1 MTGAA
6 TPRVRSVRAAS
17 GALAFPV
24 LIWVVWR
31 LGHALALV
39 ASGGDL
45 ADDAFLFD
53 GSWLLGI
60 LEHGYSVTDPTFGT
74 QQNVAFFPG
83 LVWLTEPFSWLLG
96 PRPAAI
102 LVANLTAAAA
112 FLGVFG
118 ALRSV
123 AGERIA
129 RRGLIGLALWPASI
143 VMTAYYAEGLFV
155 ATTAGAVWAARR
167 ERHALAYPLAFVA
180 ALTRSIGFL
189 LGPILAVARVVR
201 LRRLDGVGVAYAC
214 SGPLGLAVVAA
225 TQAVQVDDG
234 LAFLRAQKGWDRSL
248 SGPWLPLWRAADGII
263 GKLPR
268 VALELGLN
276 LAAIV
281 VVGAALIA
289 VTRRFAAGPH
299 HWAALGWGWAAWFAP
314 LLTSLPS
321 SQVRF
326 ALAAWPALAV
336 LGDDASP
343 GGRRLR
349 WVAALTGLALSVVLI
364 RRWTDGVYIG

>member
-6 TPRVRSVRAAS
+6 TSRIRSVRASSA
-17 GALAFPV
+17 ALAVPLLV
-24 LIWVVWR
+24 WAVWR
-31 LGHALALV
+31 LGQALALV
-39 ASGGDL
+39 ALGGDL
-45 ADDAFLFD
+45 ADDAFRFD
-53 GSWLLGI
+53 GAWLLGI
-60 LEHGYSVTDPTFGT
+60 LQHGYSVTDPTFGT

-96 PRPAAI
+96 PRPAAL
-102 LVANLTAAAA
+102 LVANLIGAAA
-112 FLGVFG
+112 FVAVFG
-118 ALRSV
+118 ALRSL

-129 RRGLIGLALWPASI
+129 RRGVVGLALWPASI

-155 ATTAGAVWAARR
+155 AATAGALWATQR
-167 ERHALAYPLAFVA
+167 ERHALAYPLVFVA

-189 LGPILAVARVVR
+189 LGPILAAVRIIR

-234 LAFLRAQKGWDRSL
+234 LAFLRAQKGWGRDL
-248 SGPWLPLWRAADGII
+248 SGPWLPLWRAADGIV
-263 GKLPR
+263 GKLPGL
-268 VALELGLN
+268 ALELGLN

-281 VVGAALIA
+281 LVGAALVA
-289 VTRRFAAGPH
+289 VTRRFGAGPH

-314 LLTSLPS
+314 LLTTLPS

-336 LGDDASP
+336 VGDDASP
-343 GGRRLR
+343 WGRRLR
-349 WVAALTGLALSVVLI
+349 WVAALTGLLVSAVLI
-364 RRWTDGVYIG
+364 HRWTEGEFIG